1 MVMCGE
7 ISICQRPVYHATKNN
22 HAAFVFVNIK
32 ISTLLS
38 ISLYEGPVNEKRVV
52 CNILEKDLDIYDATV
67 MPPAI
72 LVWDQL
78 PHDTKSSR
86 YKITVKMF
94 CPSHPRS

>member
-1 MVMCGE
+1 MRPRT
-7 ISICQRPVYHATKNN
+7 ITLPLSLSTSKYQHYCQFHFTRALESND
-22 HAAFVFVNIK
+22 
-32 ISTLLS
+32 
-38 ISLYEGPVNEKRVV
+38 RVV

-86 YKITVKMF
+86 YKITVEMF